1 MGSYG
6 IGVGRLIASIA
17 EICRDDRGLVW
28 PVTVAPFQVY
38 LVGLDLEDDR
48 IRSAAEMVYATLT
61 ELGIE
66 VLYDD
71 RQERAGVKFNDAD
84 LLGMP
89 LRVTVS
95 RRTVENDAVEL
106 KPRGGAEQRLIPMVD
121 AATCIKEELDHL
133 HAEIRSRVKPE
144 NFSVA

>member
-1 MGSYG
+1 
-6 IGVGRLIASIA
+6 
-17 EICRDDRGLVW
+17 
-28 PVTVAPFQVY
+28 
-38 LVGLDLEDDR
+38 
-48 IRSAAEMVYATLT
+48 VYATLT